1 MIELP
6 GYNYNLE
13 DNLQSDTSQTLIYWL
28 NSEVKLIRPTSGP
41 TKSGLCNKLVL
52 SLNGLN
58 SKSCLIIGWSLKKN
72 FTVIAR
78 SCK

>member
-13 DNLQSDTSQTLIYWL
+13 ENLQSDTSQTLIYWL

-52 SLNGLN
+52 
-58 SKSCLIIGWSLKKN
+58 
-72 FTVIAR
+72 
-78 SCK
+78 